1 MMKYIQ
7 KLGKSMMLPVA
18 VLPICGILMGIG
30 YFLCPSAMSQ
40 NIETLNLISK
50 IGYLLVKCGTAVID
64 NMPILFV
71 IGVSLGMSDDNDGA
85 VCMAGIVG
93 WLIVINLLNPKVLS
107 LVFKDIAENQTINL
121 AFQKISNPFIA
132 ILVGMISVICYNKYK
147 NVKLIDALSF
157 FSGRRF
163 VVISVVLY
171 SLLLCIILFFIW
183 PLFFSI
189 FVICGDYILKLKG
202 VGVGIYAFL
211 NRLLIPSGLHHA
223 LNNVF
228 WFDTIGI
235 GDLTAYW
242 AGKTSADVGFDVGMY
257 MSGFFPNMMFGV
269 PGATFAI
276 ITSSKNKK
284 KATGIFLSSAICA
297 FICGLTEP
305 FEFAFM
311 FTAFPL
317 YIVYSLLYGVF
328 SFITY
333 LINFRAGFSFS
344 GGVLDLIFSSTLPAA
359 KNTLLIIPLGMVV
372 FIVYYIV
379 FKFMITKFKFNIVED
394 DVNNENINDGNTN
407 MPMMIVEGL
416 GGKNNITSIDCCATR
431 LRVEINDISK
441 INENKIKKAGA
452 LGYVKISE
460 KACQVI
466 VGLKVQQVLEEI
478 KCIMNNNLNENKN
491 VSNKIKHGENIECY
505 FEKIDKKN
513 QNIEKTCNEK
523 CEFDYV
529 VKLKNGMHARP
540 AGKLVN
546 IVKDYNSKVKIFA
559 NNKIADGN
567 SIMNI
572 MSLGIVNG
580 TNVKIEIE
588 GNDVDK
594 VKKEIEKCLN
604 EEE

>member
-1 MMKYIQ
+1 
-7 KLGKSMMLPVA
+7 
-18 VLPICGILMGIG
+18 
-30 YFLCPSAMSQ
+30 
-40 NIETLNLISK
+40 
-50 IGYLLVKCGTAVID
+50 
-64 NMPILFV
+64 
-71 IGVSLGMSDDNDGA
+71 
-85 VCMAGIVG
+85 
-93 WLIVINLLNPKVLS
+93 
-107 LVFKDIAENQTINL
+107 
-121 AFQKISNPFIA
+121 
-132 ILVGMISVICYNKYK
+132 
-147 NVKLIDALSF
+147 
-157 FSGRRF
+157 
-163 VVISVVLY
+163 
-171 SLLLCIILFFIW
+171 
-183 PLFFSI
+183 
-189 FVICGDYILKLKG
+189 
-202 VGVGIYAFL
+202 
-211 NRLLIPSGLHHA
+211 
-223 LNNVF
+223 
-228 WFDTIGI
+228 
-235 GDLTAYW
+235 
-242 AGKTSADVGFDVGMY
+242 
-257 MSGFFPNMMFGV
+257 
-269 PGATFAI
+269 
-276 ITSSKNKK
+276 
-284 KATGIFLSSAICA
+284 
-297 FICGLTEP
+297 
-305 FEFAFM
+305 M

-540 AGKLVN
+540 AGKSFL
-546 IVKDYNSKVKIFA
+546 Y
-559 NNKIADGN
+559 
-567 SIMNI
+567 
-572 MSLGIVNG
+572 
-580 TNVKIEIE
+580 
-588 GNDVDK
+588 
-594 VKKEIEKCLN
+594 
-604 EEE
+604 